1 MLPARFARAL
11 FALIM
16 SLYMVTGMTFVVTWA
31 NTGLSAG
38 FIARWL
44 NAGVIAW
51 PIAFLLVI
59 IGAPRIQN
67 LVGKL
72 VKQP

>member
-1 MLPARFARAL
+1 MIPARFARLL
-11 FALIM
+11 FALLM

-38 FIARWL
+38 FAERWL

-59 IGAPRIQN
+59 IGAPRIQK